1 MNELRKLD
9 VTLNMEKNVEIIE
22 RAIDS
27 TGLSMDTSG
36 SPRVNDVAA
45 SRNMLQTISA
55 KVREAEEYFW
65 RPLDSPRVYSRLK
78 DLAVA
83 VGNKEMASDYE
94 SKVRRIEANDLEFLG
109 RVYRFYGNNKRALGY
124 YEKAL
129 ELVPDH
135 PLAKPD
141 SEKASKAVEK
151 ATKELERVQKALDA
165 NPQDERA
172 LYRQGIA
179 YLSLDRVE
187 EAIESFSAAV
197 RVNPKN
203 ADAWAKK
210 GTAFLSLEKYEEAGQ
225 FLEKAL
231 ELKPNSLISKR
242 GLNYIRYFTTGEAV
256 DLD

>member
-9 VTLNMEKNVEIIE
+9 VTLNMERNIE
-22 RAIDS
+22 VIEEAIDS
-27 TGLSMDTSG
+27 TGLGIDTSG
-36 SPRVNDVAA
+36 SPRVNDVAT
-45 SRNMLQTISA
+45 SRDILQTISA
-55 KVREAEEYFW
+55 KVKEAEEYFW
-65 RPLDSPRVYSRLK
+65 RPLDSPRVYNRLK

-83 VGNKEMASDYE
+83 VGDREMASDYE
-94 SKVRRIEANDLEFLG
+94 SKVRRIKANNLEFLG
-109 RVYRFYGNNKRALGY
+109 RVYRFYGNNKRALDRY
-124 YEKAL
+124 KRAL

-151 ATKELERVQKALDA
+151 ATKELERVGKALEAD
-165 NPQDERA
+165 PKDEKA
-172 LYRQGIA
+172 LYRQGVA
-179 YLSLDRVE
+179 YMSLDKVE
-187 EAIESFSAAV
+187 EAIKSFSAATGA
-197 RVNPKN
+197 NPDN

-210 GTAFLSLEKYEEAGQ
+210 GTALMSLEKYEEAKQ
-225 FLEKAL
+225 FLERAL

>member
-1 MNELRKLD
+1 MNELKKLD
-9 VTLNMEKNVEIIE
+9 VTLNMERNVETIE

-27 TGLSMDTSG
+27 TGLGIDASG
-36 SPRVNDVAA
+36 SPRVNNIAA
-45 SRNMLQTISA
+45 SRNILQIISA
-55 KVREAEEYFW
+55 KVKEAEEYFW
-65 RPLDSPRVYSRLK
+65 RPLDSPRVYGRLK

-83 VGNKEMASDYE
+83 VGDKEMASDYE

-109 RVYRFYGNNKRALGY
+109 RIYRFYGNNKRALDHY
-124 YEKAL
+124 NKAL

-141 SEKASKAVEK
+141 SEKASKAVDK
-151 ATKELERVQKALDA
+151 AKKELERVQKALDA
-165 NPQDERA
+165 NPQDDRA
-172 LYRQGIA
+172 LFRQGVA
-179 YLSLDRVE
+179 FLSLDRVE
-187 EAIESFSAAV
+187 EAIESFSAAA
-197 RVNPKN
+197 RADPNN

-210 GTAFLSLEKYEEAGQ
+210 GTALMSLEKYEEAKQ
-225 FLEKAL
+225 FLERAL